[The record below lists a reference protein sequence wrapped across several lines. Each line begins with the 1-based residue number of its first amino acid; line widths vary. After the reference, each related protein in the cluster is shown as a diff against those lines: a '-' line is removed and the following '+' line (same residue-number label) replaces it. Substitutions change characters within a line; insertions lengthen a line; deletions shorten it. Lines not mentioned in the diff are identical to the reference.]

1 MPVLCATENFVLQ
14 TRGPGRRPPCS
25 GRLRSDDENFEGFTK
40 FGGLSCSLH
49 RVIDIAKERHL
60 VICNHRWLRS

>member
-40 FGGLSCSLH
+40 FGGLSCSPSS
-49 RVIDIAKERHL
+49 DRHSQGTSSRDL
-60 VICNHRWLRS
+60 

>member
-14 TRGPGRRPPCS
+14 TRGPGRRPPALVDCAATMRMLKAS
-25 GRLRSDDENFEGFTK
+25 QSLVVSHA
-40 FGGLSCSLH
+40 LH
-49 RVIDIAKERHL
+49 RMIDIAKERHL